1 MSQWKSDALFVLG
14 FLSGLAAGAA
24 AAAFVAPKS
33 GPETRSQI
41 TERGLEL
48 KHRAD
53 DTVIRAQQVAN
64 ETLTKVQKS
73 AQDLIKRDAPRN
85 SLDSAQI

>member
-1 MSQWKSDALFVLG
+1 MNQLKSDALFVLG

-24 AAAFVAPKS
+24 AAAFLAPQS

-64 ETLTKVQKS
+64 ETLTKVQAS
-73 AQDLIKRDAPRN
+73 ARDIVKPKTEV
-85 SLDSAQI
+85 